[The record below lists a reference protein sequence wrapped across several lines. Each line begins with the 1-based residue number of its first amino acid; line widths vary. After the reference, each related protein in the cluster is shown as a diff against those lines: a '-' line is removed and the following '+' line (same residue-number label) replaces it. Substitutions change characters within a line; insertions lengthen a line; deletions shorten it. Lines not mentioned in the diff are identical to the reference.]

1 MFPLHS
7 LGSGDL
13 YVDLYAVLVFNS
25 FRLWES
31 STTRRPAVGSLHT
44 VPEKWFCW
52 NLQEDGAGSCGLSL
66 LRSGVRTRNSQ
77 LENPEV
83 GLMRALG

>member
-1 MFPLHS
+1 MTQAKEVGCVFPLHS

-25 FRLWES
+25 CRLWES
-31 STTRRPAVGSLHT
+31 STTRRLAVGSLHT

-52 NLQEDGAGSCGLSL
+52 NLQEDGAGVAVAFPS
-66 LRSGVRTRNSQ
+66 
-77 LENPEV
+77 
-83 GLMRALG
+83 